1 MKKYQARAAAEGVDA
16 LGYYM
21 APQAYAQFQVL
32 EQAITATKSLDDQKL
47 ADYIRNN
54 TFPTVVGYVKFGKGG
69 EWAESRVVQ
78 TQFQT
83 VKGNDIEQFR
93 NAASQVVISPAG
105 YASGKVIYPFE
116 KVKQSN

>member
-1 MKKYQARAAAEGVDA
+1 
-16 LGYYM
+16 
-21 APQAYAQFQVL
+21 VL

-47 ADYIRNN
+47 ADYIRAN
-54 TFPTVVGYVKFGKGG
+54 TFKTVVGDVKFGAKG

-93 NAASQVVISPAG
+93 NAACQVVISPAD

-116 KVKQSN
+116 KLK